1 MRQLGNTSEATK
13 SPINVSDIKTKSKDK
28 EVVVNPG
35 QQDERVSGL
44 DFGSDSEESDDF
56 QIEVAK
62 IQSLYQSGGSTSNN
76 QM

>member
-1 MRQLGNTSEATK
+1 
-13 SPINVSDIKTKSKDK
+13 
-28 EVVVNPG
+28 
-35 QQDERVSGL
+35 VSGL
-44 DFGSDSEESDDF
+44 DFFSDSEESDDF